1 MRLINF
7 IMEADEDQLVMLS
20 KDLHT
25 LLIQTYYSKYCKDD
39 NDTFSIAEK
48 ISKVNPESILDVGCG
63 YNSLKSHMSSKGYLY
78 NDQFIGIDPFNDAAD
93 VKVSVEQYWYENQD
107 QQFDV
112 VLALDSI
119 NIGDQSKILE
129 QVTMIDNLTKQGGL
143 QFWQVSI
150 GEDINCPEFPLV
162 NLIDFYPWTKEFVER
177 IANVNNYE
185 IREFEE
191 QINSNGDKILY
202 FCFYKY

>member
-25 LLIQTYYSKYCKDD
+25 LLIQTYYSKYCKDV
-39 NDTFSIAEK
+39 NDTFLIAEK

-63 YNSLKSHMSSKGYLY
+63 YNSLKRHMSSKGYLY
-78 NDQFIGIDPFNDAAD
+78 HDQFIGIDPFNDAAD

-129 QVTMIDNLTKQGGL
+129 QVTMIDNLTKHGGL